1 MRLAADK
8 DQHVLV
14 PAPALSPATSA
25 QLPRHATW
33 RLGQTALVIA
43 GCLVCAALLFVHLDR
58 SPRTWFDEGSHLHV
72 PKTLVQTGHYADR
85 SSEGFRA
92 FGPTVGVGP
101 TVMLPIAA
109 VFKIGGIGLLGA
121 RLVIAL
127 YTIITIAAF
136 GLLMNR
142 LAGGRIALLAAILML
157 AAPGLDFITTG
168 RQVIGEVPALTFLLI
183 GALVWFTRDGTT
195 GEVGLTRCTKR
206 CLIAGGFFGLT
217 IVTKGQLGIVLGPSL
232 VLIAV
237 LAVVWDRRI
246 GLKQVLVPLIVMV
259 AVFGAWELAL
269 LTIVTG
275 GSLRDNLVLLRQAS
289 GGSLIVIAP
298 HRMIA
303 GVRFLLGPQAYF
315 ALLTPAL
322 VYACVRGI
330 RRRIGVGEL
339 ILLVFT
345 LVGLAWFAGA
355 SVAWP
360 RYVFMPLALAALPVA
375 RLVDD
380 GLRALWQRTDRARL
394 LAPLAAVALGLFIT
408 ASFGGQFHRT
418 LTASDAPQQM
428 AAYLNR
434 TLPTSAIIE
443 TWEPELGLLTDH
455 RYHYPPPSLLDQAVR
470 HQWLGGPPLT
480 NYDPLAGGADYL
492 IIGPFARYSGIYDEA
507 AIAARYQ
514 RIATIDDYTLFQLKQ
529 SAASG
534 PDIRGE
540 AR

>member
-1 MRLAADK
+1 M
-8 DQHVLV
+8 
-14 PAPALSPATSA
+14 
-25 QLPRHATW
+25 
-33 RLGQTALVIA
+33 
-43 GCLVCAALLFVHLDR
+43 
-58 SPRTWFDEGSHLHV
+58 
-72 PKTLVQTGHYADR
+72 
-85 SSEGFRA
+85 
-92 FGPTVGVGP
+92 
-101 TVMLPIAA
+101 
-109 VFKIGGIGLLGA
+109 
-121 RLVIAL
+121 
-127 YTIITIAAF
+127 
-136 GLLMNR
+136 
-142 LAGGRIALLAAILML
+142 
-157 AAPGLDFITTG
+157 
-168 RQVIGEVPALTFLLI
+168 
-183 GALVWFTRDGTT
+183 
-195 GEVGLTRCTKR
+195 
-206 CLIAGGFFGLT
+206 
-217 IVTKGQLGIVLGPSL
+217 
-232 VLIAV
+232 
-237 LAVVWDRRI
+237 
-246 GLKQVLVPLIVMV
+246 PLIVMV

-315 ALLTPAL
+315 ALLIPAL
-322 VYACVRGI
+322 VYACTRGI
-330 RRRIGVGEL
+330 RRRMGVGEL

-360 RYVFMPLALAALPVA
+360 RYAFMPLALAALPVA

-394 LAPLAAVALGLFIT
+394 LAPLAAVALGLFVM
-408 ASFGGQFHRT
+408 ASLGGQFHRT

-480 NYDPLAGGADYL
+480 SYDPLAGGA
-492 IIGPFARYSGIYDEA
+492 
-507 AIAARYQ
+507 
-514 RIATIDDYTLFQLKQ
+514 RIPHHRPLCALFGHL
-529 SAASG
+529 
-534 PDIRGE
+534 
-540 AR
+540 

>member
-1 MRLAADK
+1 MRLAAENERR
-8 DQHVLV
+8 VLA
-14 PAPALSPATSA
+14 PAPALGSPTGAVA
-25 QLPRHATW
+25 APRASW
-33 RLGQTALVIA
+33 RLGRTALVIA
-43 GCLVCAALLFVHLDR
+43 GCLVCATLLFVHLDR

-127 YTIITIAAF
+127 YTIIAIAAF
-136 GLLMNR
+136 VLLMNR
-142 LAGGRIALLAAILML
+142 LAGGRIALLAAVLML

-168 RQVIGEVPALTFLLI
+168 RQVIGEVPALAYLLI
-183 GALVWFTRDGTT
+183 GLLVWFTRDGTT
-195 GEVGLTRCTKR
+195 GEIGLTRCTKR
-206 CLIAGGFFGLT
+206 CMIAGGFFGLT

-232 VLIAV
+232 VL
-237 LAVVWDRRI
+237 LAILALVWDRRI
-246 GLKQVLVPLIVMV
+246 GLKQVMVPLIVMV
-259 AVFGAWELAL
+259 AVFAAWELAL

-275 GSLRDNLVLLRQAS
+275 GALRDNLVLLRQAS

-315 ALLTPAL
+315 ALLIPAL
-322 VYACVRGI
+322 VYACARAV
-330 RRRIGVGEL
+330 RRRMGVGEL
-339 ILLVFT
+339 VLLVFT
-345 LVGLAWFAGA
+345 LVGLGWFVGA

-360 RYVFMPLALAALPVA
+360 RYAFMPLALAALPIA

-380 GLRALWQRTDRARL
+380 GLRLLWRRMDRARL

-408 ASFGGQFHRT
+408 ASLGGQFHRT

-507 AIAARYQ
+507 AITARY
-514 RIATIDDYTLFQLKQ
+514 RVIATVDDYTLFQLKQ
-529 SAASG
+529 RAAGRPDSG
-534 PDIRGE
+534 GE